1 MQSTEIRDR
10 FLKFFK
16 ARGHNIIP
24 SAPVVPENDP
34 SSLFTTAGMQPLV
47 PYLLGEDHPGGN
59 RLANVQKC
67 VRTNDIDEIGDATHG
82 TFFEM
87 LGNWSLGDYW
97 KREAIEY
104 TYTFLISKEEGLGLD
119 PNRLYITVFEGNEN
133 AQKDTESIEIWKSLG
148 VPENRIYEL
157 GADSNWWS
165 PGDNGPC
172 GPDTEIFYD
181 LTEEGLGDLSKEE
194 YLAADEKQDVVEIGN
209 NVFMEY
215 LKEDGKIVGK
225 LEQRNVD
232 FGGGFERLVMATQMK
247 RTVYKTDI
255 FESQLQY
262 LSNFDTTA
270 DDTKSRYIICDH
282 LRAAMFIISDGVIP
296 SNTDQGYILR
306 RLIRRAI
313 VQGRKLGLKRDNYL
327 ELFKLYVK
335 QYQDYYRNID
345 IQPLNKIFVDEFD
358 QFSETLEKG
367 LREFDKVSKGNITG
381 KDAFKL
387 FSTYGFP
394 LELTQEL
401 AAEKDLTVDI
411 AGFEV
416 EYTKHQQA
424 SRAGSDQKFKG
435 GLADNDEMSVKYHT
449 ATHLL
454 HAALRDILGPHVQQ
468 KGSNITPDR
477 LRFDFSHPEKLT
489 NSEKIAIEDWVN
501 DKINQGLVVSM
512 STMFKDDAIKSGAIG
527 LFAEKY
533 GENVTVYTIGKN
545 DNWVSRELCGG
556 PHVANTAELGIFKIK
571 KEQASSAGVRRIK
584 AILE

>member
-416 EYTKHQQA
+416 EYTNHQQA